1 VPTPEDSAWPR
12 LLGLRRGERIN
23 PDDLPPTVRAA
34 WDLYAPIAGAQGSF
48 VIAQL
53 GQSLD
58 GRIAT
63 RTGHSHYVNGA
74 QAIVHLHR
82 LRALVDA
89 VIVGIGTVIAD
100 DPKLTVRHVEGPNP
114 ARIVIDPMGRLPPDA
129 RLLAEDGVPRVVVQA
144 AQHPLPPGVVGV
156 GLKARERH
164 FAPAAIIEALAEL
177 GFRRL
182 LIEGGGRTVSA
193 FLAARAL
200 DRLHVTVAPLIIGS
214 GPTGLALPEIDHLDD
229 ALRPTVALHRLN
241 EDVLFD
247 CALARIG

>member
-1 VPTPEDSAWPR
+1 VPTPEETVWPR

-23 PDDLPPTVRAA
+23 PDDLPPAVRAV
-34 WDLYAPIAGAQGSF
+34 WDLYAPIAGADGSF
-48 VIAQL
+48 TIGQL

-63 RTGHSHYVNGA
+63 ATGHSHYVNGQ

-89 VIVGIGTVIAD
+89 VVIGIGTVIAD
-100 DPKLTVRHVEGPNP
+100 DPALTVRHVDGPNP
-114 ARIVIDPMGRLPPDA
+114 ARIVIDPNGRLPHDSK
-129 RLLAEDGVPRVVVQA
+129 LLAEDGVPRIVVQA
-144 AQHPLPPGVVGV
+144 QRRELPPGII
-156 GLKARERH
+156 GLGLPMQDGQFE
-164 FAPAAIIEALAEL
+164 PATIIAALAEL
-177 GFRRL
+177 GFHRL
-182 LIEGGGRTVSA
+182 LIEGGGHTVSA

-214 GPTGLALPEIDHLDD
+214 GPTGIGLPEIDRLDE
-229 ALRPTVALHRLN
+229 ALRPTVTLHRLN

-247 CALARIG
+247 CALTRQR